1 MFLKRNPGEA
11 HYSVEQLQQM
21 AESGS
26 ARSLINEIS
35 RYSAN
40 ITGTH
45 SYWHKL
51 RDDLKAI
58 ILHAGLPTFFFTFSA
73 VDMHWP
79 ELHSLCHDPIE
90 TATFL
95 TDLFLTILAQ

>member
-1 MFLKRNPGEA
+1 MPEQASMFLKQNPGEA

-26 ARSLINEIS
+26 ARSLINKIS

-58 ILHAGLPTFFFTFSA
+58 ILHSDHQLSFPLSVQLICIGLSCT
-73 VDMHWP
+73 VY
-79 ELHSLCHDPIE
+79 
-90 TATFL
+90 L
-95 TDLFLTILAQ
+95 TVAHQVKLEDKM